1 MDREK
6 IILYSEKTE
15 NLGEP
20 ETFLGRGEAREP
32 GCGDVLAMFV
42 DTRREII
49 TECRFTITE
58 SACPPLKAC
67 AARAAQAFK
76 GGQADSVIVKRHSV
90 MISRLV
96 STNMAS
102 TSPQPGSLASP
113 LPRNVSGSPR
123 FSVFSLYKI
132 IFSRSIVIS
141 LFYSRI
147 GRQTMT
153 KHAGRLCTD
162 W

>member
-67 AARAAQAFK
+67 AARAAELALGKPVMEAYLISAAALSEFF
-76 GGQADSVIVKRHSV
+76 GGLEQESIHCAQMAEIALKRTLKDYAVRRADRVAQ
-90 MISRLV
+90 M
-96 STNMAS
+96 
-102 TSPQPGSLASP
+102 
-113 LPRNVSGSPR
+113 SGGVTEEAAAR
-123 FSVFSLYKI
+123 
-132 IFSRSIVIS
+132 R
-141 LFYSRI
+141 
-147 GRQTMT
+147 
-153 KHAGRLCTD
+153 
-162 W
+162 

>member
-20 ETFLGRGEAREP
+20 ELFLGRGEAREP

-67 AARAAQAFK
+67 AARAAELEAYLISADALSEFF
-76 GGQADSVIVKRHSV
+76 GGLEQESIHCAQMAEIALKRTLKDYAVRRADR
-90 MISRLV
+90 
-96 STNMAS
+96 MA
-102 TSPQPGSLASP
+102 QM
-113 LPRNVSGSPR
+113 SGG
-123 FSVFSLYKI
+123 V
-132 IFSRSIVIS
+132 
-141 LFYSRI
+141 
-147 GRQTMT
+147 TE
-153 KHAGRLCTD
+153 
-162 W
+162 